1 MTIHLVRHGQTEEN
15 KLHILQGH
23 MPGTLTTLGREQV
36 ALAADRLAAKG
47 IAYKAIV
54 TSDLRRAL
62 DSAEIIATR
71 LQMPIVAMRELRER
85 DWGRYT
91 VMTVHEAASKYKKR

>member
-1 MTIHLVRHGQTEEN
+1 
-15 KLHILQGH
+15 

-54 TSDLRRAL
+54 TSD
-62 DSAEIIATR
+62 
-71 LQMPIVAMRELRER
+71 
-85 DWGRYT
+85 
-91 VMTVHEAASKYKKR
+91 